1 MLVPHPSQ
9 VGGSGS
15 FEGRKSG
22 YFQEE
27 REKKS
32 NEWST
37 SAIEMAGKGNGRD
50 PRKDLELKK

>member
-1 MLVPHPSQ
+1 MGVSKAENLDIVQ
-9 VGGSGS
+9 
-15 FEGRKSG
+15 SG